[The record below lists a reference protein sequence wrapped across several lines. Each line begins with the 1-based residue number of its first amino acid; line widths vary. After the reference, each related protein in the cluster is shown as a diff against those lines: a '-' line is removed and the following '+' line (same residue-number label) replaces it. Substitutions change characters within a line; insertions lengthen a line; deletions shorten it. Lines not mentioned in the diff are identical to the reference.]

1 MPEAAWTNCLQY
13 SRPDTCSPPLIGILP
28 GEGVGPEIIG
38 HCLDILQAVASETGF
53 HYQCVFG
60 SEIGRAAERMGKPA
74 LTHDIIE
81 FCGTVFASG
90 GAILNGPGGG
100 RYVYDLR
107 RHFDLFFKISPLQ
120 AINGTP
126 DASVFRS
133 SHVRTID
140 ILLTREN
147 AQGVYQGKWTRGD
160 SPSCGDHAE
169 HTFSYDQSHVC
180 RFLEASA
187 RLAKTRKG
195 RLTVVWKESGVPSI
209 SELWKDCALLVKKQ
223 HDVSVE
229 MVDIDLMSYR
239 LVQEPHAFDVIA
251 TANLFGDIL
260 GDLGAALI
268 GSRGLSYSGNFGAH
282 REAVYQTNHGAAYD
296 LAGKDACNPA
306 GQILSMAMML
316 RESYGRTLEA
326 LSILD
331 GLRSVWRAGCRT
343 ADIASRED
351 NCQIVGTSAFVALV
365 REAASSAAGK
375 RISLASSDKH
385 PVAVG

>member
-1 MPEAAWTNCLQY
+1 MPEPAWTDCLRC
-13 SRPDTCSPPLIGILP
+13 SRPNGYSPPVIGILP
-28 GEGVGPEIIG
+28 GEGVGPEITD
-38 HCLDILQAVASETGF
+38 HCLDILKAVASETGF

-60 SEIGRAAERMGKPA
+60 SEIGRAAERMGYPA
-74 LTHDIIE
+74 LTHEIIA
-81 FCGTVFASG
+81 FCGQVFASG

-107 RHFDLFFKISPLQ
+107 RQFDLFFKISPLQ
-120 AINGTP
+120 AVNGTP

-147 AQGVYQGKWTRGD
+147 AQGVYQGKWTRGEC
-160 SPSCGDHAE
+160 PSRGEHAE

-187 RLAKTRKG
+187 RLAETRKG
-195 RLTVVWKESGVPSI
+195 RLTVVWKESGIPSI
-209 SELWKDCALLVKKQ
+209 SELWRDCALQVKNR
-223 HDVSVE
+223 HGVSVE

-239 LVQEPHAFDVIA
+239 LVQTPHAFDVIA
-251 TANLFGDIL
+251 TPNLFGDIL

-282 REAVYQTNHGAAYD
+282 GEAVYQTNHGAAYD

-316 RESYGRTLEA
+316 RESYGKTLESLA
-326 LSILD
+326 ILD
-331 GLRSVWRAGCRT
+331 GLRSVWRAGFRT
-343 ADIASRED
+343 ADVSSREGD
-351 NCQIVGTSAFVALV
+351 CQIVGTAVFATHV
-365 REAASSAAGK
+365 REAASAAAKK
-375 RISLASSDKH
+375 RISLGSGDKH
-385 PVAVG
+385 PLAVG